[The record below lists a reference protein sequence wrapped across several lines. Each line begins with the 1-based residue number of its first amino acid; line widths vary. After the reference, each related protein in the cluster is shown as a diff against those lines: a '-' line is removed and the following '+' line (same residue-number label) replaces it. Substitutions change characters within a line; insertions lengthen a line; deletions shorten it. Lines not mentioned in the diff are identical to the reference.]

1 MKSAQE
7 NLSRLKK
14 NIEQVISGKS
24 EIIDLAVTRLLAR
37 GHLLIEDVPGVGKTS
52 LAHCLAN
59 SLQLNFKRIQFTNY
73 LLPADIN
80 SVSQFTT
87 KGKNGWNI
95 YPQTLLTTK

>member
-1 MKSAQE
+1 MNSAQE

-80 SVSQFTT
+80 SVSITT
-87 KGKNGWNI
+87 KEKNGWNI

>member
-80 SVSQFTT
+80 SVS
-87 KGKNGWNI
+87 I
-95 YPQTLLTTK
+95 YD

>member
-1 MKSAQE
+1 MKSAQK

-80 SVSQFTT
+80 SVS
-87 KGKNGWNI
+87 I
-95 YPQTLLTTK
+95 YD

>member
-1 MKSAQE
+1 MNSAQE

-14 NIEQVISGKS
+14 NIEQVICGKS

-59 SLQLNFKRIQFTNY
+59 SLPIPCN
-73 LLPADIN
+73 
-80 SVSQFTT
+80 
-87 KGKNGWNI
+87 
-95 YPQTLLTTK
+95 

>member
-1 MKSAQE
+1 MNSAQE

-80 SVSQFTT
+80 SVS
-87 KGKNGWNI
+87 I
-95 YPQTLLTTK
+95 YD

>member
-1 MKSAQE
+1 MNSAQE

-14 NIEQVISGKS
+14 NIEQVICGKS

-80 SVSQFTT
+80 SVS
-87 KGKNGWNI
+87 I
-95 YPQTLLTTK
+95 YD

>member
-1 MKSAQE
+1 MKSAQK

-80 SVSQFTT
+80 SVSITT
-87 KGKNGWNI
+87 KEKNGWNI

>member
-37 GHLLIEDVPGVGKTS
+37 GHLLIEDVPGVGKNP

-59 SLQLNFKRIQFTNY
+59 SLQLNFKRIQFTND

-80 SVSQFTT
+80 GVS
-87 KGKNGWNI
+87 I
-95 YPQTLLTTK
+95 YD